1 MQKHLLFLYLKKKIS
16 RCKGSLLTLLSV
28 IMIKY
33 DIGYRKDGAIV
44 VERMTDEVLINTKEG
59 RL

>member
-1 MQKHLLFLYLKKKIS
+1 
-16 RCKGSLLTLLSV
+16 
-28 IMIKY
+28 MIKY